1 MSRNLGAT
9 TLKRRRRP
17 KNAMSEFDRLPAE
30 LRGWVATAILPWR
43 PQSVRRA
50 YDKAL
55 KQTRDASKALEELDR
70 LQEHRISQDARRL
83 WGEDHPYVATPPADP

>member
-17 KNAMSEFDRLPAE
+17 SNTMSEFDRLPAE

-55 KQTRDASKALEELDR
+55 KRTQDTSKALEELDR
-70 LQEHRISQDARRL
+70 LQKRRITQDARRL
-83 WGEDHPYVATPPADP
+83 WGEDHPFVAPSPTDP

>member
-1 MSRNLGAT
+1 MPRNLGTT

-17 KNAMSEFDRLPAE
+17 PNAMHEFDRLPPE
-30 LRGWVATAILPWR
+30 LRSWVATAMLPWR

-55 KQTRDASKALEELDR
+55 ERTQDTSKALEELDR
-70 LQEHRISQDARRL
+70 LQERRITQDTRRL
-83 WGEDHPYVATPPADP
+83 WGEDHPFVATPPADP

>member
-17 KNAMSEFDRLPAE
+17 SNMMSEFDRLPAE
-30 LRGWVATAILPWR
+30 LRGWVATAMLPWR

-55 KQTRDASKALEELDR
+55 KHTQDRSKALEELDR
-70 LQEHRISQDARRL
+70 LQQRRMTHDARKL
-83 WGEDHPYVATPPADP
+83 WGNDHPFVAKPPADP